1 VILAREEL
9 ARVAPGAETAVTVG
23 VFDGVHRGHLYLLD
37 RLQERARTLGLVSGV
52 VTLHPAPFQVL
63 HPKEPAAYLC
73 SLEERIELLRNA
85 GIDFVAPVTF
95 TSELAQLS
103 ARDFVQVLVEE
114 LRVRFMLEGPDHAL
128 GRGREGTVAV
138 LNELGREMG
147 YQLEVLEAFT
157 EGGLVVSSTAVRS
170 ALGEGDMRRV
180 AELLGRPFSLR
191 GPVVEGAR
199 RGKSIGFPTANIAIG
214 ADRAL
219 PPFGV
224 YVARAYLGEGR
235 YKAVTNIGRRP
246 TFDRGERTI
255 EVYLL
260 EYQGADFYGHDLHID
275 LVERLRPE
283 KRFASA
289 DELRAQIQR
298 DVAAVQ
304 VALGEN

>member
-1 VILAREEL
+1 MILAREEL
-9 ARVAPGAETAVTVG
+9 ARSAPGSEAAVTVG
-23 VFDGVHRGHLYLLD
+23 VFDGVHRGHLYLLE
-37 RLQERARTLGLVSGV
+37 RLQERARTLGLASGV

-63 HPKEPAAYLC
+63 HPERPAAYLC
-73 SLEERIELLRNA
+73 SLEERIDLLRNA
-85 GIDFVAPVTF
+85 GVDFVAPVTF

-103 ARDFVQVLVEE
+103 ARDFVQLLVEE
-114 LRVRFMLEGPDHAL
+114 LQVRFMLEGPDHAL

-138 LNELGREMG
+138 LSELGREMG

-157 EGGLVVSSTAVRS
+157 EGDLVVSSTAVRT
-170 ALGEGDMRRV
+170 ALAEGDMRQV
-180 AELLGRPFSLR
+180 AELLGRSFSLH

-224 YVARAYLGEGR
+224 YVTRAYMGEAR

-246 TFDRGERTI
+246 TFDKGDRTI

-260 EYQGADFYGHDLHID
+260 DYQGADFYDRDLRIE
-275 LVERLRPE
+275 LLERLRPE
-283 KRFASA
+283 RRFASA
-289 DELRAQIQR
+289 EELRAQIQR
-298 DVAAVQ
+298 DIAAAEA
-304 VALGEN
+304 ALRED

>member
-304 VALGEN
+304 VALGEG

>member
-1 VILAREEL
+1 VNLAREEL
-9 ARVAPGAETAVTVG
+9 ARAAPGTETAVTVG

-37 RLQERARTLGLVSGV
+37 RLQERARTLGLASGV

-63 HPKEPAAYLC
+63 HPEKPIAYLC

-85 GIDFVAPVTF
+85 GIDFVAPMTF

-103 ARDFVQVLVEE
+103 ARDFVQLLVEE

-138 LNELGREMG
+138 LSELGREMG
-147 YQLEVLEAFT
+147 YQLEVLEAYT
-157 EGGLVVSSTAVRS
+157 EGELVVSSTAVRS

-180 AELLGRPFSLR
+180 AELLGRPFSLH

-199 RGKSIGFPTANIAIG
+199 RGKGIGFPTANIAIG

-224 YVARAYLGEGR
+224 YVARAYLGEAQ

-246 TFDRGERTI
+246 TFDKGERTI

-260 EYQGADFYGHDLHID
+260 DYQGNDFYGHDLRID
-275 LVERLRPE
+275 LLERLRPE
-283 KRFASA
+283 RRFASA
-289 DELRAQIQR
+289 EELRAQIQR
-298 DVAAVQ
+298 DVAAAGA
-304 VALGEN
+304 ALREG